1 MSPSLLD
8 RIHVDGIQ
16 NFQINLRALLSGGS
30 RSQLPSRRTGSNN
43 WTGYRYG
50 AIMYGQDI
58 PWTENKESLK
68 FWIKSIISFMMSS
81 IGWHV
86 RTLDGIGMELAIIT
100 EISVILLDRMEPLGD
115 RIQELSKILEYL
127 SEI

>member
-1 MSPSLLD
+1 
-8 RIHVDGIQ
+8 
-16 NFQINLRALLSGGS
+16 
-30 RSQLPSRRTGSNN
+30 
-43 WTGYRYG
+43 
-50 AIMYGQDI
+50 
-58 PWTENKESLK
+58 
-68 FWIKSIISFMMSS
+68 MMSS